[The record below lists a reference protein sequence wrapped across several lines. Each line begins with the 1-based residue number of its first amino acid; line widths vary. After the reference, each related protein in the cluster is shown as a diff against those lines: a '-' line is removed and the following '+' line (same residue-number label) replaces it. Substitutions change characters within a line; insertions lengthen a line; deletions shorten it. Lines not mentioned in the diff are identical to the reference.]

1 MPHHPGLRTAAAA
14 LLSAAFL
21 SPALAADAF
30 TDAMVAAYGPYREA
44 LFRTNGQSQLE
55 SAQAIARAQQAWA
68 EVLARFG
75 QRAPAPYDRDP
86 AFADSLGRVKAVY
99 DTAAQ
104 EIAAGQLA
112 QAHETLEAARDI
124 QAELRQRNGVV
135 VFSDHMNA
143 YHLEMERAL
152 IDGPKWL
159 QQDGHTL
166 RLVAQAGVLAYLVAR
181 LREQAPASLK
191 ADADFERAL
200 AAVEAS
206 VNQLREAAQ
215 SQDLARTKAALGQV
229 KAPYSRLFLRFG

>member
-14 LLSAAFL
+14 LLSAAML

-30 TDAMVAAYGPYREA
+30 TDAMVVAYGPYREA

-99 DTAAQ
+99 DTAAK

-166 RLVAQAGVLAYLVAR
+166 HLVAQAGVLAYLVAR

-191 ADADFERAL
+191 ADADFGRAL
-200 AAVEAS
+200 GAVEAS

>member
-99 DTAAQ
+99 DTAAK

-200 AAVEAS
+200 GAVEAS